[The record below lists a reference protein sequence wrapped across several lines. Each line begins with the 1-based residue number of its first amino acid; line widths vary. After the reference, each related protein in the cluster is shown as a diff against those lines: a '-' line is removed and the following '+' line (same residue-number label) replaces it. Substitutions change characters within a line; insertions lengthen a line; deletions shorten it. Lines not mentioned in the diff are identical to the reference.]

1 MSAAR
6 RIRWICLLLLVCV
19 FSQAIDF
26 FIMHGDVTYRLWN
39 RLRTYSELALQ
50 KTEVEELRSWTLEEL
65 ETEGVFVS
73 NLLMLVSTDHPLP
86 KGYEPILAEY
96 NGARMHPEM
105 VAPYIALRDTV
116 EAKTGIRIYV
126 SSDYRSAEEQDA
138 ILSESLTG
146 VAAPVGSSE
155 HEAGLALDVYAP
167 FFAGEAFIKSAAG
180 RAVGELCADYGFI
193 IRYPQGKENVTGI
206 VYEPWHLRYVG
217 APHAELISESG
228 MTLEEYVSALEI
240 GQWYSHGEYLISR
253 QSLDDLR
260 LPSTWSDLDFSL
272 DNTGYCIFTLKR

>member
-6 RIRWICLLLLVCV
+6 RIRWICLLLLICI

-26 FIMHGDVTYRLWN
+26 FMMHGDVTYRLWN

-50 KTEVEELRSWTLEEL
+50 KTEVEELRFWTLEEL
-65 ETEGVFVS
+65 EAEGVFAS
-73 NLLMLVSTDHPLP
+73 KLLMLVSADHPLP

-193 IRYPQGKENVTGI
+193 IRYPPGKEDVTGI

-260 LPSTWSDLDFSL
+260 LPSTWSDLDLSL
-272 DNTGYCIFTLKR
+272 DNTGYCILTLKR